1 MNIKNIYLIII
12 IIFFIIFNCETTKNK
27 INNKSENDP
36 RKIEI
41 NENIDINQLKNH
53 MKNLFTYIENL
64 IAKADYEKWY
74 ESISIK
80 YKKYL
85 NDPINLKIITNSSDY
100 LKNRK
105 IELKDPK
112 DYFEFVV
119 IPSRE
124 NGILNFFDCELITK
138 NHVKVICF
146 DKNDKLIYDFI
157 FEENLW
163 RIDR

>member
-1 MNIKNIYLIII
+1 MNIKNIFLSLI
-12 IIFFIIFNCETTKNK
+12 IIFFIFFNCETTKKNINK
-27 INNKSENDP
+27 NPENDP
-36 RKIEI
+36 RKIKI
-41 NENIDINQLKNH
+41 NENIDIYKLKIH
-53 MKNLFTYIENL
+53 MKTLFNYIENI

-74 ESISIK
+74 ESISGN
-80 YKKYL
+80 YKKFL
-85 NDPINLKIITNSSDY
+85 NDPLNLKKIANSSDY

-105 IELKDPK
+105 IELKSPK
-112 DYFEFVV
+112 DYFEYVV

-124 NGILNFFDCELITK
+124 NGLLKFFDCELITK

-146 DKNDKLIYDFI
+146 DKNEKLIYDFI

>member
-1 MNIKNIYLIII
+1 MKNRYIYFLLIILIILFFNCLTTKKNIA
-12 IIFFIIFNCETTKNK
+12 KK
-27 INNKSENDP
+27 MENDP

-41 NENIDINQLKNH
+41 NDNYDLNKLKKHMNDIFN
-53 MKNLFTYIENL
+53 YIENI

-74 ESISIK
+74 ESISNN
-80 YKKYL
+80 YKNFL
-85 NDPINLKIITNSSDY
+85 NDPLNLKNFTNSSDY

-105 IELKDPK
+105 IELKNPK
-112 DYFEFVV
+112 DYFIYVV

-124 NGILNFFDCELITK
+124 NGLLKYSDCKLITT

-157 FEENLW
+157 YENNLW